1 MLPGAAAQLAAPI
14 RRDSIRPGIGEAIL
28 GQVLQNQEFYRQE
41 AFEKSY
47 LVRVRLTFTSQRH
60 HKCC

>member
-1 MLPGAAAQLAAPI
+1 MLLGAAQVAATI
-14 RRDSIRPGIGEAIL
+14 RRDSTRPGIGEAIL
-28 GQVLQNQEFYRQE
+28 GQVLQNQECYRQE

-47 LVRVRLTFTSQRH
+47 LVRVRLTFTSQTH